1 MRLPFEDRREAGRTL
16 ARVLLDER
24 RQVDLVLAL
33 PRGGVP
39 VGYEIAD
46 ALSVP
51 LDVFVVRKLG
61 TPGHEEL
68 AMGAI
73 ATGGTRVMNDEV
85 LSMLRVP
92 ESAIEAEAE
101 RELVELERR
110 ERAYRDGHQPER
122 VRGKHTLLVD
132 DGLATGA
139 SMRAAVAALR
149 QLDPAAI
156 TVAVPVAA
164 RETCEEIEMEVDALV
179 CMATPEPFVAVG
191 MWYRD
196 FRATTDDEVRELLRA
211 ARARTGAE
219 MESRQR

>member
-1 MRLPFEDRREAGRTL
+1 MRLPFEDRREAGRIL
-16 ARVLLDER
+16 ARALLDER
-24 RQVDLVLAL
+24 RQVELVLAL

-39 VGYEIAD
+39 VGYEIAN

-73 ATGGTRVMNDEV
+73 AAGGTRVMNDEV

-92 ESAIEAEAE
+92 ESAVEAEAQ

-110 ERAYRDGHQPER
+110 ERAYRDGHEPEPMQ
-122 VRGKHTLLVD
+122 GKHTLLVD

-139 SMRAAVAALR
+139 SMRAAVSALR
-149 QLDPAAI
+149 QLDPASI

-179 CMATPEPFVAVG
+179 CMATPDPFVAVG
-191 MWYRD
+191 MWYRN
-196 FRATTDDEVRELLRA
+196 FRATTDDEVRDLLRT

>member
-1 MRLPFEDRREAGRTL
+1 MRLPFEDRRDAGRIL
-16 ARVLLDER
+16 AQVLLDER
-24 RQVDLVLAL
+24 RQVEVVLAL

-39 VGYEIAD
+39 VGYEIAK
-46 ALSVP
+46 ALGVP

-92 ESAIEAEAE
+92 AAAIEAEAQ
-101 RELVELERR
+101 REMVELERR
-110 ERAYRDGHQPER
+110 ERAYRDGHQPET

-149 QLDPAAI
+149 QLDPASI

-164 RETCEEIEMEVDALV
+164 QETCEEIEAEVDALV

-196 FRATTDDEVRELLRA
+196 FRATTDDEVRELLRV
-211 ARARTGAE
+211 ARARPRAE
-219 MESRQR
+219 TESRQR